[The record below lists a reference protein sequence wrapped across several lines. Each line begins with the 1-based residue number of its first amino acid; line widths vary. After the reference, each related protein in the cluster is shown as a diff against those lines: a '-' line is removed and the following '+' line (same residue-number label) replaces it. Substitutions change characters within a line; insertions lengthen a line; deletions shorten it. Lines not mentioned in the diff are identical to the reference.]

1 MLLIYVLVVLSSPVS
16 HPFSLEEMG
25 KHLPTLTEMHAFDM
39 RQAIREARQ
48 KYALKF
54 MQLGKDQPPLQVC
67 FRKCQCCVIIPIIF
81 EKNLRIFSGNLSKN
95 CKKIMALE
103 GIFRQWSL

>member
-1 MLLIYVLVVLSSPVS
+1 MLLIYVLVVPSSPVS

-67 FRKCQCCVIIPIIF
+67 FRKYILF
-81 EKNLRIFSGNLSKN
+81 GSTSRIFGPIWIWILG
-95 CKKIMALE
+95 L
-103 GIFRQWSL
+103 